1 MTLEE
6 LVAKVE
12 ATGTDIV
19 NSIDLWAIDA
29 ELWMVSGAQNL
40 FSGNIMQLTLGQI
53 AFTAFF
59 ALGISLKLQEWYVGL
74 RDFFFPDAESK
85 DNP

>member
-6 LVAKVE
+6 LVVKVK

-19 NSIDLWAIDA
+19 SSIDLWAIDA
-29 ELWMVSGAQNL
+29 ELWIQSGMKNL

-53 AFTAFF
+53 AFTLVF
-59 ALGISLKLQEWYVGL
+59 ALALVGVLHNWYFGL
-74 RDFFFPDAESK
+74 RDFFSTEAKSK
-85 DNP
+85 DDL